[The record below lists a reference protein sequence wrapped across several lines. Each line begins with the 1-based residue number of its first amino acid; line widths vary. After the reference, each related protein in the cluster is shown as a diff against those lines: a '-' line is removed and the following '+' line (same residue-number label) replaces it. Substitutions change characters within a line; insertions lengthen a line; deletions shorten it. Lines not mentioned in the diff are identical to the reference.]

1 MNNVHCAMLI
11 DDDAP
16 TNFFHREVL
25 LQAHFTKNILVF
37 EQASLAIEYLLDQNR
52 EGALP
57 EVIFLDLNMP
67 GMDGWEFLEVYQE
80 KVRPLYPKIRLIV
93 MLTTSENPDTREK
106 ARKYD
111 VLDTFMTKPLTDEKL
126 NKLSSLI

>member
-1 MNNVHCAMLI
+1 MNKVHCAMLI

-25 LQAHFTKNILVF
+25 LQAHFAEDILVF
-37 EQASLAIEYLLDQNR
+37 EQASLAIEYLLNQNR
-52 EGALP
+52 DGALP
-57 EVIFLDLNMP
+57 DVIFLDLNMP
-67 GMDGWEFLEVYQE
+67 GMDGWEFLEVYQK

-106 ARKYD
+106 AKGYD
-111 VLDTFMTKPLTDEKL
+111 ILDTFMTKPLTNDKL
-126 NKLSSLI
+126 SKLSSLI